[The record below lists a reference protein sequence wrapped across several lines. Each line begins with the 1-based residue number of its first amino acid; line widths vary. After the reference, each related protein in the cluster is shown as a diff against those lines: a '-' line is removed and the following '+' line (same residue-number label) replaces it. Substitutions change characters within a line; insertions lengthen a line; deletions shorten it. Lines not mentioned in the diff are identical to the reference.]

1 MSIEWHPMSR
11 QTPFKTLFIARLKSV
26 LLLGV
31 AVRRIYSEGQVKTNL
46 HKAKDIKSG
55 ETVLDRSNRFTVKE
69 VRFSAEHGLIAFVDV
84 EGVWHGAYHA
94 DEYLGVE
101 DYPVV
106 TDLPEALQAAFE
118 WLMSSKLSA
127 RKATLN

>member
-1 MSIEWHPMSR
+1 
-11 QTPFKTLFIARLKSV
+11 
-26 LLLGV
+26 
-31 AVRRIYSEGQVKTNL
+31 VRDRVKTNL

-118 WLMSSKLSA
+118 WLMSSKLTA
-127 RKATLN
+127 QKATLN